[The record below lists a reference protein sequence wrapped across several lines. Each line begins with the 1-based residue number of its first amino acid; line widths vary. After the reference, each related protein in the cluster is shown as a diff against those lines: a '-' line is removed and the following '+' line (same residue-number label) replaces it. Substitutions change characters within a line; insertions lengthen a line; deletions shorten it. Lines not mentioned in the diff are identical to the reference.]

1 MHSYQRLNL
10 GIVRQYRRERDQ
22 FDPGPLRTNKSM
34 AQTVRLNPSSQR
46 GTVESVVYCSSGN
59 GRATSESVAASFRC
73 GISTQLA
80 RISPL
85 LPHHHDAHILSL
97 PLPTLPTA
105 TMRDDCGTNT
115 GGITSNAI
123 NNASSS
129 ESNKKDAERLK
140 LYRHL
145 QKQLHHEQLAERSRR
160 IDELVMKP
168 RPSTLEDIAAMYDAI
183 KADAQRPHEL
193 DDHVRWPTEAEMW
206 AATTF
211 TPPATTIAAV
221 LALRPALPP
230 KIEDRLFVLTRGL
243 YAHID
248 TPATANIRAILRR
261 AMTPIN
267 TTTTAATTTATAA
280 KRVVPATRKVSP
292 AMRRIMPAK
301 ARPTITKTPAT
312 PPVPS
317 SSDSPEVATS
327 LAPSDRL
334 QVLENDGLRPLEPGE
349 VRVARRRS
357 TKRARKE

>member
-1 MHSYQRLNL
+1 
-10 GIVRQYRRERDQ
+10 
-22 FDPGPLRTNKSM
+22 
-34 AQTVRLNPSSQR
+34 
-46 GTVESVVYCSSGN
+46 
-59 GRATSESVAASFRC
+59 
-73 GISTQLA
+73 
-80 RISPL
+80 
-85 LPHHHDAHILSL
+85 
-97 PLPTLPTA
+97 
-105 TMRDDCGTNT
+105 MRDDCGFNT

-129 ESNKKDAERLK
+129 DSNKEDAERLK

-145 QKQLHHEQLAERSRR
+145 QKQLHQEQLAERSRR

-168 RPSTLEDIAAMYDAI
+168 RPSTLEGIAAMYDAI

-248 TPATANIRAILRR
+248 TPAAAKTRAILRR

-267 TTTTAATTTATAA
+267 IATTTAATTATAV
-280 KRVVPATRKVSP
+280 KRVVPATEGVVPSTERAMPVTKKVSP
-292 AMRRIMPAK
+292 AMRKIMPATRR

-334 QVLENDGLRPLEPGE
+334 QVPENDGFRPLEPGE
-349 VRVARRRS
+349 VRVSRRRS

>member
-1 MHSYQRLNL
+1 
-10 GIVRQYRRERDQ
+10 
-22 FDPGPLRTNKSM
+22 
-34 AQTVRLNPSSQR
+34 
-46 GTVESVVYCSSGN
+46 
-59 GRATSESVAASFRC
+59 
-73 GISTQLA
+73 
-80 RISPL
+80 
-85 LPHHHDAHILSL
+85 
-97 PLPTLPTA
+97 
-105 TMRDDCGTNT
+105 MRDDCGFNT

-129 ESNKKDAERLK
+129 DSNKEDAERLK

-145 QKQLHHEQLAERSRR
+145 QKQLHQEQLAERSRR

-168 RPSTLEDIAAMYDAI
+168 RPSTLEGIAAMYDAI

-221 LALRPALPP
+221 LALRPALRP

-248 TPATANIRAILRR
+248 TPAAANIRAILRR

-267 TTTTAATTTATAA
+267 IATTTAATTATAV
-280 KRVVPATRKVSP
+280 KRVVPATEGVVPSTERAMPVTKKVSP
-292 AMRRIMPAK
+292 AMRKIMPATRR

-334 QVLENDGLRPLEPGE
+334 QVPENDGFRPLEPGE
-349 VRVARRRS
+349 VRVSRRRS

>member
-1 MHSYQRLNL
+1 
-10 GIVRQYRRERDQ
+10 
-22 FDPGPLRTNKSM
+22 
-34 AQTVRLNPSSQR
+34 
-46 GTVESVVYCSSGN
+46 
-59 GRATSESVAASFRC
+59 
-73 GISTQLA
+73 
-80 RISPL
+80 
-85 LPHHHDAHILSL
+85 
-97 PLPTLPTA
+97 
-105 TMRDDCGTNT
+105 MRDDCGFNT

-129 ESNKKDAERLK
+129 DSNKEDAERLK

-145 QKQLHHEQLAERSRR
+145 QKQLHQEQLAERSRR

-168 RPSTLEDIAAMYDAI
+168 RPSTLEGIAAMYDAI

-248 TPATANIRAILRR
+248 TPAAAKTRAILRR

-267 TTTTAATTTATAA
+267 IATTTAATTATAV
-280 KRVVPATRKVSP
+280 KRVVPATEGVVPSTERAMPVTKKVSP
-292 AMRRIMPAK
+292 AMRKIMPATRR

-334 QVLENDGLRPLEPGE
+334 QVPENDGFRPLEPGE
-349 VRVARRRS
+349 VRVSRPRS

>member
-1 MHSYQRLNL
+1 
-10 GIVRQYRRERDQ
+10 
-22 FDPGPLRTNKSM
+22 
-34 AQTVRLNPSSQR
+34 
-46 GTVESVVYCSSGN
+46 
-59 GRATSESVAASFRC
+59 
-73 GISTQLA
+73 
-80 RISPL
+80 
-85 LPHHHDAHILSL
+85 
-97 PLPTLPTA
+97 
-105 TMRDDCGTNT
+105 MRDDCGFNT

-129 ESNKKDAERLK
+129 DSNKKDAERLK

-145 QKQLHHEQLAERSRR
+145 QEQLHQEQLAERSRR

-168 RPSTLEDIAAMYDAI
+168 RPSTLEGIAAMYDAI

-248 TPATANIRAILRR
+248 RPAAANIRAILRR

-267 TTTTAATTTATAA
+267 TTAAAA
-280 KRVVPATRKVSP
+280 KRVVPATERVVPATEGVVPATERVTPATKKVSP
-292 AMRRIMPAK
+292 AMRKIMPATRR

-334 QVLENDGLRPLEPGE
+334 QVPENDGFRPLEPGE

-357 TKRARKE
+357 TKRTRKE

>member
-1 MHSYQRLNL
+1 ML
-10 GIVRQYRRERDQ
+10 
-22 FDPGPLRTNKSM
+22 
-34 AQTVRLNPSSQR
+34 
-46 GTVESVVYCSSGN
+46 
-59 GRATSESVAASFRC
+59 
-73 GISTQLA
+73 
-80 RISPL
+80 
-85 LPHHHDAHILSL
+85 
-97 PLPTLPTA
+97 
-105 TMRDDCGTNT
+105 DDCGSNT

-129 ESNKKDAERLK
+129 DSNKEDAERLK

-145 QKQLHHEQLAERSRR
+145 QKQLHQEQLAERSRR

-168 RPSTLEDIAAMYDAI
+168 RPSTLEGIAAMYDAI

-221 LALRPALPP
+221 LALRPALRP

-248 TPATANIRAILRR
+248 TPAAANIRAILRR

-267 TTTTAATTTATAA
+267 TTTAAAATTATAA
-280 KRVVPATRKVSP
+280 KRVVPATERVVPASEGIVPTTERAMPATKKVSP
-292 AMRRIMPAK
+292 AMRKIMSATRR

-312 PPVPS
+312 PPVPL

-334 QVLENDGLRPLEPGE
+334 QVPENDGFRPLEPGE
-349 VRVARRRS
+349 VRVSRRRS

>member
-1 MHSYQRLNL
+1 
-10 GIVRQYRRERDQ
+10 
-22 FDPGPLRTNKSM
+22 
-34 AQTVRLNPSSQR
+34 
-46 GTVESVVYCSSGN
+46 
-59 GRATSESVAASFRC
+59 
-73 GISTQLA
+73 
-80 RISPL
+80 
-85 LPHHHDAHILSL
+85 
-97 PLPTLPTA
+97 
-105 TMRDDCGTNT
+105 MRDDCGTNT

-129 ESNKKDAERLK
+129 DSNKEDAERLK

-145 QKQLHHEQLAERSRR
+145 QKQLHQEQLAERSRR

-168 RPSTLEDIAAMYDAI
+168 RPSTLEGIAAMYDAI
-183 KADAQRPHEL
+183 KADARRPHEL

-221 LALRPALPP
+221 LALRPALRP

-248 TPATANIRAILRR
+248 TPAAANIRAILRR
-261 AMTPIN
+261 AMTPISIA
-267 TTTTAATTTATAA
+267 TTTATTTATAA
-280 KRVVPATRKVSP
+280 ERVVPATEGVVPSTERAMPVTKKVSP
-292 AMRRIMPAK
+292 AMRKIMPATRR

-334 QVLENDGLRPLEPGE
+334 QVPENDGFRPLEPGE
-349 VRVARRRS
+349 VRVSRRRS